1 MQLREILDEYHR
13 ESRTEREKGAYF
25 ERIVRIFLE
34 NDDTQKQFYSEVLPF
49 SDWAKDQGWSQS
61 DTGIDLV
68 AKLTDGP
75 GYAAIQCKSRG
86 LRFV

>member
-1 MQLREILDEYHR
+1 
-13 ESRTEREKGAYF
+13 
-25 ERIVRIFLE
+25 
-34 NDDTQKQFYSEVLPF
+34 LPF